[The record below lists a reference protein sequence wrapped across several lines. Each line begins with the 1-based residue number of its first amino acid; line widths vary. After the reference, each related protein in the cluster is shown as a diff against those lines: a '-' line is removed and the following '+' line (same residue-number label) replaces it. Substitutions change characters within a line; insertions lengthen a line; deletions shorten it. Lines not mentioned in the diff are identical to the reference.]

1 MYGRKEMNSEYESW
15 IYLSHRFFTLAS
27 NALNLVRKSI
37 TRERFV
43 DRWWE
48 EKKKNISREDIIL
61 WFLSDFL
68 YELFF
73 LLLLVKEVNTS
84 HLLKKYVRKSDARR
98 ACDRRKERSLS
109 LSSLSF
115 NACISGKT
123 EQRSRKDKR
132 KGIARRKTKKKKR
145 KKGSWD
151 INFQLFSSL
160 SSSLKIPR
168 SNVIREKYLR
178 KLSLGNRVP
187 SIESK
192 LRLDKCFNTF

>member
-1 MYGRKEMNSEYESW
+1 MRFNIWLLNTFLNFLVSSERSVCMVGKKWTANTNLGSIYRIVFSLSHQMLWISYGR
-15 IYLSHRFFTLAS
+15 
-27 NALNLVRKSI
+27 AL
-37 TRERFV
+37 REK
-43 DRWWE
+43 DSLIDGG

-123 EQRSRKDKR
+123 ERRSRKDRR
-132 KGIARRKTKKKKR
+132 KGISRVWRKEKKKKR
-145 KKGSWD
+145 KDLGILIS
-151 INFQLFSSL
+151 NFSLLF
-160 SSSLKIPR
+160 P
-168 SNVIREKYLR
+168 LR
-178 KLSLGNRVP
+178 WKFHVRMS
-187 SIESK
+187 
-192 LRLDKCFNTF
+192 

>member
-1 MYGRKEMNSEYESW
+1 MYGGKEIANTNLGS
-15 IYLSHRFFTLAS
+15 IYRIVFPLSHQMLWISYGR
-27 NALNLVRKSI
+27 AL
-37 TRERFV
+37 REK
-43 DRWWE
+43 DSLIDGG

-68 YELFF
+68 YQLFF

-98 ACDRRKERSLS
+98 ACDRRKERSFSLS
-109 LSSLSF
+109 SSLSF

-123 EQRSRKDKR
+123 ERRSRKNRR
-132 KGIARRKTKKKKR
+132 KGIARRTKKKKKR

-160 SSSLKIPR
+160 FSSLKMPR

-178 KLSLGNRVP
+178 KLSLGNQVP

>member
-109 LSSLSF
+109 LSSSLSF

-123 EQRSRKDKR
+123 ERRSRKDRR
-132 KGIARRKTKKKKR
+132 KGISQVWRKKKKKKKKR
-145 KKGSWD
+145 KDLGILIS
-151 INFQLFSSL
+151 FLFSFLFVENSTFECHKREIFAKAFTRKP
-160 SSSLKIPR
+160 SSFDRIEIKI
-168 SNVIREKYLR
+168 
-178 KLSLGNRVP
+178 G
-187 SIESK
+187 
-192 LRLDKCFNTF
+192 